1 MPTTHTLLKKPVNEK
16 PYPAKACCEQDKHS
30 QSFGSEDRLEPFAT
44 SCTEDVVC
52 CGPPVQPESSRFAK
66 AGYDIYHFVEDFVE
80 TRAGRVPKVVARLNL
95 TDMLGTI
102 FTRIGIG
109 RNDYKISPGLYSIG
123 EAGPDSPVLVTANYK
138 LSFDALRRELTD
150 FSAWILV
157 LDTRGVN
164 VWCAAGKGT
173 FSTAEV
179 IRQVMR
185 TRLKDVVQHRELVL
199 PQLSATG
206 VSAHLVKKDC
216 GFKVV
221 WGPVRA
227 NDIKKFIANGQ
238 KADTPMRRVTFTL
251 GERMVL
257 VPVELSFLPKP
268 TLWVLLAAFVLSGI
282 GADLFSFS
290 AMWFRGLMVLF
301 AYAVGII
308 AGAIAVPILMP
319 WIPGRAFSIK
329 GTITGLVGGLGTVI
343 LFWHTTNLFEAF
355 ALLMCTVVFSSY
367 LAMNFTGSTPF
378 TSPSGVEKEM
388 RRAIPMQIAALL
400 IATLV
405 WVGSAFIKVT

>member
-1 MPTTHTLLKKPVNEK
+1 MDENPNPT
-16 PYPAKACCEQDKHS
+16 KACCESDKHLP
-30 QSFGSEDRLEPFAT
+30 SFGLEENLQPFAT

-66 AGYDIYHFVEDFVE
+66 AGYDINHFVEDFVE
-80 TRAGRVPKVVARLNL
+80 TPTGLVPKVVPRLNR
-95 TDMLGTI
+95 TDIMGTI

-109 RNDYKISPGLYSIG
+109 RNNYKISPGLYSMG

-138 LSFDALRRELTD
+138 LSFDSLRKELTD
-150 FSAWILV
+150 VSAWILV

-179 IRQVMR
+179 VHQVMR
-185 TRLKDVVQHRELVL
+185 TRLKDVVQHRELIL

-227 NDIKKFIANGQ
+227 NDIKQFIANGQ
-238 KADTPMRRVTFTL
+238 KAEPSMRRVTFTIR
-251 GERMVL
+251 ERMVL

-268 TLWVLLAAFVLSGI
+268 TLWVLLAALILSGI
-282 GADLFSFS
+282 SADIFSFS
-290 AMWFRGLMVLF
+290 AMWLRGLMLIF
-301 AYAVGII
+301 AYAIGII
-308 AGAIAVPILMP
+308 SGAIAVPMLMP
-319 WIPGRAFSIK
+319 WIPGRAFSLK
-329 GTITGLVGGLGTVI
+329 GTITGLIGGLGIVVA
-343 LFWHTTNLFEAF
+343 FWHTTSIFEAF
-355 ALLMCTVVFSSY
+355 ALLTCTVVFSSY

-388 RRAIPMQIAALL
+388 RRAIPMQMAALF
-400 IATLV
+400 IAVLV
-405 WVGSAFIKVT
+405 WVGSAFAA

>member
-1 MPTTHTLLKKPVNEK
+1 MNEK
-16 PYPAKACCEQDKHS
+16 PYSAKTCCEQDKHS
-30 QSFGSEDRLEPFAT
+30 QSFGLEDRLEPFAT
-44 SCTEDVVC
+44 SCAEDVVC

-80 TRAGRVPKVVARLNL
+80 TRAGWVPKVAARLNR

-109 RNDYKISPGLYSIG
+109 RNNYKISPGLYAIG

-238 KADTPMRRVTFTL
+238 KADTSMRRVTFTL

-268 TLWVLLAAFVLSGI
+268 TLWILLAAFILSGI
-282 GADLFSFS
+282 DANVFSLS
-290 AMWFRGLMVLF
+290 AMWPRGLMLFF
-301 AYAVGII
+301 AYTIGII

-319 WIPGRAFSIK
+319 WIPGRAFSLK
-329 GTITGLVGGLGTVI
+329 GTITGLIGGLGIVAA
-343 LFWHTTNLFEAF
+343 FWRTTSIFEAF
-355 ALLMCTVVFSSY
+355 ALLVCTVVFSSY

-388 RRAIPMQIAALL
+388 RRAIPMQMAALL
-400 IATLV
+400 IATLA
-405 WVGSAFIKVT
+405 WVGSSFIKVP